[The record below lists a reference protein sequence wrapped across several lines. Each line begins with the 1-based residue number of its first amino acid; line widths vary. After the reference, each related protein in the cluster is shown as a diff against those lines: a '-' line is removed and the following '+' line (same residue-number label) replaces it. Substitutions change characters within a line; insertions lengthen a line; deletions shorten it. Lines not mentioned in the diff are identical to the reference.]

1 MTQVEVAVIGGDKRN
16 VHLARIL
23 QAKGCNV
30 ICYGTPEEE
39 SNKKC
44 KVANSLQEA
53 VESADIIV
61 GGIPFQ
67 EKNMKEYVK
76 TGQRIFGGVLP
87 QEWKDEVEQLGIL
100 CFDFMKEDTIA
111 IYNAIATA
119 EGTILEAIRYKDTN
133 IHKSKSLII
142 GFGRCAKILA
152 QKLKG
157 LDAEVTISCRKET
170 DLMLAKA
177 FGFHSIPFSNL
188 SEEIQE
194 YEYIYNTVPAVVM
207 KENMIQKMRKDA
219 IIIDIASGKGGV
231 DFEAA
236 KLYQI
241 PAYLCPGLPGK
252 YASYA
257 SATILAEYIM
267 KNSR

>member
-1 MTQVEVAVIGGDKRN
+1 MLFR
-16 VHLARIL
+16 
-23 QAKGCNV
+23 
-30 ICYGTPEEE
+30 
-39 SNKKC
+39 S
-44 KVANSLQEA
+44 
-53 VESADIIV
+53 
-61 GGIPFQ
+61 
-67 EKNMKEYVK
+67 
-76 TGQRIFGGVLP
+76 
-87 QEWKDEVEQLGIL
+87 
-100 CFDFMKEDTIA
+100 
-111 IYNAIATA
+111 
-119 EGTILEAIRYKDTN
+119 KDTN

-157 LDAEVTISCRKET
+157 LDAEVTISCRNEK

-177 FGFHSIPFSNL
+177 LGFDGISLKQLN
-188 SEEIQE
+188 EYIQD
-194 YEYIYNTVPAVVM
+194 YEYIYNTVPAMVIDTTL
-207 KENMIQKMRKDA
+207 IQKMRQDA
-219 IIIDIASGKGGV
+219 MIIDIASGKGGV

-267 KNSR
+267 KNSK